1 MKYSFL
7 SLFLVPHLA
16 LACGGGGPMSFS
28 EILIRAVLIGGYL
41 MIQAFLLSRKEWL
54 LFILLLLPA
63 IAVGL
68 LVPAC

>member
-1 MKYSFL
+1 
-7 SLFLVPHLA
+7 
-16 LACGGGGPMSFS
+16 MSFS